1 MLMRMTIAIAAIALL
16 VAAGS
21 SIAASPSAGEPAT
34 PSIARGKY
42 LVTIGACNDC
52 HSPGWRESD
61 GTLPV
66 GKWLVGS
73 STGLREAWGTSYPAN
88 LRVMFSRITEA
99 QWLFEVRTRGG
110 RMQWHDLRVLTTDDQ
125 RSIYRFVHSLG
136 PKGVL
141 TPGDVPPDREPAT
154 PYIDLRLHTP
164 EPRQ

>member
-1 MLMRMTIAIAAIALL
+1 MFVRMMITIAAIALL
-16 VAAGS
+16 AAAGS
-21 SIAASPSAGEPAT
+21 GIAASPASGASGP

-73 STGLREAWGTSYPAN
+73 STGLREAWGTAYPAN
-88 LRVMFSRITEA
+88 LRVLFTRIDEA
-99 QWLFEVRTRGG
+99 QWLFAVRTRGG

-125 RSIYRFVHSLG
+125 RSIYRFVRSLG
-136 PKGVL
+136 PKGGL
-141 TPGDVPPDREPAT
+141 TPDEVPPDREPTT

-164 EPRQ
+164 GPRR

>member
-1 MLMRMTIAIAAIALL
+1 MLIRTMIAIVAIALL
-16 VAAGS
+16 AAVGSEVGASSAAG
-21 SIAASPSAGEPAT
+21 APTP

-61 GTLPV
+61 GSLPV
-66 GKWLVGS
+66 AKWLVGS
-73 STGLREAWGTSYPAN
+73 SIGLREPWGTEYPAN
-88 LRVMFSRITEA
+88 LRVMFSQISEA

-110 RMQWHDLRVLTTDDQ
+110 RMQWHDLRVLTLNDQ

-141 TPGDVPPDREPAT
+141 TPDEVSPDREPTT
-154 PYIDLRLHTP
+154 PYIDLRLRTP
-164 EPRQ
+164 APR

>member
-21 SIAASPSAGEPAT
+21 SIAASPSAGTPGP

-61 GTLPV
+61 GALPV
-66 GKWLVGS
+66 DKWLVGS
-73 STGLREAWGTSYPAN
+73 SIGLREAWGTAYPAN

-141 TPGDVPPDREPAT
+141 TPDAVPPDREPAT

-164 EPRQ
+164 KPH